1 MKIRS
6 VFFLFIFLCCL
17 PASVFAQEKT
27 SKEQKEQQKLE
38 KQKQTEALVDSKTFV
53 FVGGTAY
60 PQGGRAINLTTR
72 ANWVKFDPERI
83 DCDMP
88 YFGRIY
94 SGGGYGGN
102 EGGLKFTGEPSE
114 FTITKAKKKFFVTT
128 AVKSGVDSYKLTLD
142 VGFQGNA
149 TLTVISGSRSTIS
162 YQGIIAAPQP
172 AESK

>member
-1 MKIRS
+1 MKIKTIFAFILLTCMP
-6 VFFLFIFLCCL
+6 VALF
-17 PASVFAQEKT
+17 PQEKT
-27 SKEQKEQQKLE
+27 SKELKEEQKLE
-38 KQKQTEALVDSKTFV
+38 QQKQTEALVNSKNFI
-53 FVGGTAY
+53 FIGGTAY

-72 ANWVKFDPERI
+72 TNWVKFQPERI

-94 SGGGYGGN
+94 SGGGYGGS

-128 AVKSGVDSYKLTLD
+128 AVKSGVDSYKLTMD

-149 TLTVISGSRSTIS
+149 TLTVVSGSRSTIS
-162 YQGIIAAPQP
+162 YQGVIVAPEP
-172 AESK
+172 AELK